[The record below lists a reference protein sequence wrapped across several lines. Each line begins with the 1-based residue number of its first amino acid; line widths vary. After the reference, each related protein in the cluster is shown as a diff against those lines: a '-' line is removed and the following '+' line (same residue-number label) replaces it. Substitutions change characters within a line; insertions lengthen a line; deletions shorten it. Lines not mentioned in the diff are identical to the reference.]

1 MFVYKNE
8 TLGRVR
14 VIFEM
19 IYYEHD
25 CILSVEWICAWLP
38 SAQANDGLEYK
49 L

>member
-19 IYYEHD
+19 IYYE

>member
-1 MFVYKNE
+1 MFVYRNE

-19 IYYEHD
+19 IYYEH
-25 CILSVEWICAWLP
+25 LFWVLNEFVPAWLP